1 MVLIIDYKIGNLL
14 SVQNM
19 FKYLGVD
26 AKISA
31 SLNDIKNADKLI
43 LPGVG
48 HFKTGMENLI
58 QANLVDILNEE
69 VLIKKKTILG
79 ICLGMQLMTKH
90 SEEGNCNGLGWIDA
104 STQKFQIS
112 DTLKVPHMGWNEV
125 SYKKDALLNEDISA
139 DPRYYFVHSYHVQC
153 NQKSDVLGTSTY
165 GYEFVAAFQHENIYG
180 VQFHPEKS
188 HKYGMEFLRNFN
200 KI

>member
-1 MVLIIDYKIGNLL
+1 MLIIIDYKIGNLL

-19 FKYLGVD
+19 FKYLGINSR
-26 AKISA
+26 ISN
-31 SLNDIKNADKLI
+31 SIEDIRNADKLI

-48 HFKTGMENLI
+48 HFKTGMENL
-58 QANLVDILNEE
+58 NHSNVLETLSKE
-69 VLIKKKTILG
+69 VLIKKKPILG
-79 ICLGMQLMTKH
+79 ICLGMQLMTKY
-90 SEEGNCNGLGWIDA
+90 SEEGDCNGLGWIDA
-104 STQKFQIS
+104 TTRKFQIS
-112 DTLKVPHMGWNEV
+112 DTLKVPHMGWNDV
-125 SYKKDALLNEDISA
+125 HYKKDSKLTEDFSA

-153 NQKSDVLGTSTY
+153 NQEADVLGTTNY

-188 HKYGMEFLRNFN
+188 HKYGMELLRNFN

>member
-1 MVLIIDYKIGNLL
+1 MIAIINYNLGNPK
-14 SVQNM
+14 SIKNM
-19 FKYLGVD
+19 LGYLGVD
-26 AKISA
+26 SMISSDPNEIA
-31 SLNDIKNADKLI
+31 LADRLI

-48 HFKTGMENLI
+48 HFKHGMEQLEKLNLI
-58 QANLVDILNEE
+58 ETLHQE
-69 VLIKKKTILG
+69 VLIKKKPILG

-90 SEEGNCNGLGWIDA
+90 SEEGDCNGLNWIDA

-112 DTLKVPHMGWNEV
+112 ESLKVPHMGWNQV
-125 SYKKDALLNEDISA
+125 SYKKDALLNEGISA

-153 NQKSDVLGTSTY
+153 NQQSDVLGTSIY

-188 HKYGMEFLRNFN
+188 HKYGMELLRNFN

>member
-1 MVLIIDYKIGNLL
+1 MINIVDYGIGNLKSIL
-14 SVQNM
+14 NILN
-19 FKYLGVD
+19 YIGVNSR
-26 AKISA
+26 ISN
-31 SLNDIKNADKLI
+31 SIDDIKNADKLI

-58 QANLVDILNEE
+58 QSNLIDALSEE
-69 VLIKKKTILG
+69 VLVKRKSILG
-79 ICLGMQLMTKH
+79 ICLGMQLMTTH
-90 SEEGNCNGLGWIDA
+90 SEEGDCNGLGWIDA
-104 STQKFQIS
+104 TTRKFQIS
-112 DTLKVPHMGWNEV
+112 DSLKVPHMGWNDL
-125 SYKKDALLNEDISA
+125 SYKKASLLNENISA

-153 NQKSDVLGTSTY
+153 NQQADVLATSMY

-188 HKYGMEFLRNFN
+188 HKYGMELLRNFN